1 MSKREFFVELSI
13 PNTTK
18 SMGFYLEGAS
28 REDVVPHTPFILE
41 DGVEYDS
48 TADGS
53 IVSNER
59 EPLHGYRRLNR

>member
-13 PNTTK
+13 PNTPK

-41 DGVEYDS
+41 DGVEYDFS
-48 TADGS
+48 VKVLGIDET
-53 IVSNER
+53 E
-59 EPLHGYRRLNR
+59 